1 MNIPQWNFLTLFH
14 LLEKH
19 SLTHMHLYFAFCWM
33 DTKSLQSKFFS
44 VADMTVADINV
55 GETTKLLTL
64 LNFLDGELR
73 FQFSQF
79 LKVERTDRQKRV
91 EKTLVQVLVMVALL
105 ERYHISANLCGVL
118 HYQYFE
124 KIFMKSK
131 QLV

>member
-1 MNIPQWNFLTLFH
+1 
-14 LLEKH
+14 
-19 SLTHMHLYFAFCWM
+19 MHLYFAFCWM

-79 LKVERTDRQKRV
+79 LKVGTHGQTKESGKNTGAGAGYGSIIRKV
-91 EKTLVQVLVMVALL
+91 SYISKSVWISTLPVFWK
-105 ERYHISANLCGVL
+105 NL
-118 HYQYFE
+118 YE
-124 KIFMKSK
+124 E
-131 QLV
+131 